1 MNMKKWVDKNY
12 KTLIITAFLIP
23 IVVVAIV
30 SISHVTK
37 WYGIS
42 NPVSWAIYLSI
53 GIEIAALSSIAA
65 ISANL
70 GNKIYL
76 PFIVVTLIQFIGN
89 IYFSYNYIDINSE
102 NFKSWVDLSSPLVGL
117 LGVEPTDL
125 IGHKRV
131 LALFAGGLLPVISL
145 SFLHFLVKFTE
156 ENKVSDTKEEKPVE
170 IKAESTE
177 VIKTEEKP
185 TIVEPIEEKIVEDV
199 PKPEVAPAIDAV
211 ELITN
216 ILTDEL
222 NKVKMSEEQ
231 QINEPKQEPIFKSPG
246 VFVEEQDDSEYFE
259 EPEEYDLIGIE
270 GTNGPEDFFIEQ
282 IEEGPSI
289 ETEQVIEDAVNNELI
304 TASSAVNTVSIDE
317 VSPVGPKREDYPFR
331 GDGTPIEIFDIDD
344 KRINKKILEQKQKI
358 NQPTTNKIDIIPTPV
373 VTPTVQPELDPEYI
387 RKNNQIKTFWR
398 NVKNSKRVINK

>member
-1 MNMKKWVDKNY
+1 MKKWVDKNY

-156 ENKVSDTKEEKPVE
+156 ENKVSETKEEKPVE
-170 IKAESTE
+170 IKVESTE

-185 TIVEPIEEKIVEDV
+185 TIVETIEEKIVVDES
-199 PKPEVAPAIDAV
+199 KPEIVPAIDAV
-211 ELITN
+211 EL
-216 ILTDEL
+216 
-222 NKVKMSEEQ
+222 NKFKMSPEQ

-246 VFVEEQDDSEYFE
+246 LFVEEQDDSEYFE

-270 GTNGPEDFFIEQ
+270 GTSEPEDFFIGQ
-282 IEEGPSI
+282 IEEVPNI
-289 ETEQVIEDAVNNELI
+289 ETEQVIEDAENNELI
-304 TASSAVNTVSIDE
+304 TAESAVNTVSIDE

-358 NQPTTNKIDIIPTPV
+358 NQPITNKIDIIPTPV

>member
-156 ENKVSDTKEEKPVE
+156 ENKVSETKEEKPVE
-170 IKAESTE
+170 IKVESTE

-185 TIVEPIEEKIVEDV
+185 TIVETIEEKIVVDES
-199 PKPEVAPAIDAV
+199 KPEIVPAIDAV
-211 ELITN
+211 EL
-216 ILTDEL
+216 
-222 NKVKMSEEQ
+222 NKFKMSPEQ
-231 QINEPKQEPIFKSPG
+231 QINEPKQEPIFKSP
-246 VFVEEQDDSEYFE
+246 EEQDDSEYFE
-259 EPEEYDLIGIE
+259 EPEEYDLIGTE
-270 GTNGPEDFFIEQ
+270 GTSGPEDFFIGQ
-282 IEEGPSI
+282 IEEVPSI
-289 ETEQVIEDAVNNELI
+289 ETEQVIEDAENNELI
-304 TASSAVNTVSIDE
+304 TAESAVNTVSIDE

-358 NQPTTNKIDIIPTPV
+358 NQPITNKIDIIPTPV

>member
-1 MNMKKWVDKNY
+1 MIMKKWVDKNY

-156 ENKVSDTKEEKPVE
+156 ENKVSETKEEKPVE
-170 IKAESTE
+170 IKVESTE

-185 TIVEPIEEKIVEDV
+185 TIVETIEEKIVVDES
-199 PKPEVAPAIDAV
+199 KPEIVPAIDAV
-211 ELITN
+211 EL
-216 ILTDEL
+216 
-222 NKVKMSEEQ
+222 NKFKMSPEQ

-246 VFVEEQDDSEYFE
+246 LFVEEQDDSEYFE
-259 EPEEYDLIGIE
+259 EPEEYDLIGNE
-270 GTNGPEDFFIEQ
+270 GTSGPEDFFIGQ
-282 IEEGPSI
+282 IEEVPSI
-289 ETEQVIEDAVNNELI
+289 ETEQVIEDAENNELI
-304 TASSAVNTVSIDE
+304 TAESAVNTVSIDE

-358 NQPTTNKIDIIPTPV
+358 NQPITNKIDIIPTPV

>member
-1 MNMKKWVDKNY
+1 MKKWVDKNY

-156 ENKVSDTKEEKPVE
+156 ENKVSETKEEKPVE
-170 IKAESTE
+170 IKVESTE

-185 TIVEPIEEKIVEDV
+185 TIVETIEEKIVVDES
-199 PKPEVAPAIDAV
+199 KPEVVPAIDAV
-211 ELITN
+211 EL
-216 ILTDEL
+216 
-222 NKVKMSEEQ
+222 NKFKMSPEQ
-231 QINEPKQEPIFKSPG
+231 QINEPKQEPIFKSP
-246 VFVEEQDDSEYFE
+246 EEQDDSEYFE
-259 EPEEYDLIGIE
+259 EPEEYDLIGNE
-270 GTNGPEDFFIEQ
+270 GTSGPEDFFIGQ
-282 IEEGPSI
+282 IEEVPSI
-289 ETEQVIEDAVNNELI
+289 ETEQVIEDAENNELI
-304 TASSAVNTVSIDE
+304 TAESAVNTVSIDE

-358 NQPTTNKIDIIPTPV
+358 NQPITNKIDIIPTPV

>member
-1 MNMKKWVDKNY
+1 MKKWVDKNY

-156 ENKVSDTKEEKPVE
+156 ENKVSETKEEKPVE
-170 IKAESTE
+170 IKVESTE

-185 TIVEPIEEKIVEDV
+185 TIVETIEEKIVVDES
-199 PKPEVAPAIDAV
+199 KPEIVPAIDAV
-211 ELITN
+211 EL
-216 ILTDEL
+216 
-222 NKVKMSEEQ
+222 NKFKMSPEQ

-246 VFVEEQDDSEYFE
+246 LFVEEQDDSEYFE

-270 GTNGPEDFFIEQ
+270 GTSGPEDFFIGQ
-282 IEEGPSI
+282 IEEVPSI
-289 ETEQVIEDAVNNELI
+289 ETEQVIEDAENNELI
-304 TASSAVNTVSIDE
+304 TAESAVNTVSIDE

-358 NQPTTNKIDIIPTPV
+358 NQPITNKIDIIPTPV

>member
-156 ENKVSDTKEEKPVE
+156 ENKVSETKEEKPVE
-170 IKAESTE
+170 IKVESTE

-185 TIVEPIEEKIVEDV
+185 TIVETIEEKIVVDES
-199 PKPEVAPAIDAV
+199 KPEIVPAIDAV
-211 ELITN
+211 EL
-216 ILTDEL
+216 
-222 NKVKMSEEQ
+222 NKFKMSPEQ

-246 VFVEEQDDSEYFE
+246 LFVEEQDDSEYFE
-259 EPEEYDLIGIE
+259 EPEEYDLIGNE
-270 GTNGPEDFFIEQ
+270 GTSGPEDFFIGQ
-282 IEEGPSI
+282 IEEVPSI
-289 ETEQVIEDAVNNELI
+289 ETEQVIEDAENNELI
-304 TASSAVNTVSIDE
+304 TAESAVNTVSIDE

-344 KRINKKILEQKQKI
+344 KRINKKILEQKQKV
-358 NQPTTNKIDIIPTPV
+358 NQPITNKIDIIPTPV

>member
-1 MNMKKWVDKNY
+1 MKKWVDKNY

-156 ENKVSDTKEEKPVE
+156 ENKVSETKEEKPVE
-170 IKAESTE
+170 IKVESTE

-185 TIVEPIEEKIVEDV
+185 TIVETIEEKIVVDES
-199 PKPEVAPAIDAV
+199 KPEIVPAIDAV
-211 ELITN
+211 EL
-216 ILTDEL
+216 
-222 NKVKMSEEQ
+222 NKFKMSPEQ

-246 VFVEEQDDSEYFE
+246 LFVEEQDDSEYFE

-270 GTNGPEDFFIEQ
+270 GTSGPEDFFIGQ
-282 IEEGPSI
+282 IEEVPSI
-289 ETEQVIEDAVNNELI
+289 ETEQVIEDAENNELI
-304 TASSAVNTVSIDE
+304 TAESAVNTVSIDE

-344 KRINKKILEQKQKI
+344 KRINKKILEQKQKV
-358 NQPTTNKIDIIPTPV
+358 NQPITNKIDIIPTPV

>member
-1 MNMKKWVDKNY
+1 MKKWVDKNY

-156 ENKVSDTKEEKPVE
+156 ENKVSETKEEKPVE
-170 IKAESTE
+170 IKVESTE

-185 TIVEPIEEKIVEDV
+185 TIVETIEEKIVVDES
-199 PKPEVAPAIDAV
+199 KPEIVPAIDAV
-211 ELITN
+211 EL
-216 ILTDEL
+216 
-222 NKVKMSEEQ
+222 NKFKMSPEQ
-231 QINEPKQEPIFKSPG
+231 QINEPKQEPIFKSP
-246 VFVEEQDDSEYFE
+246 EEQDDSEYFE

-270 GTNGPEDFFIEQ
+270 GTSGPEDFFIGQ
-282 IEEGPSI
+282 IEEVPSI
-289 ETEQVIEDAVNNELI
+289 ETEQVIEDAENNELI
-304 TASSAVNTVSIDE
+304 TAESAVNTVSIDE

-358 NQPTTNKIDIIPTPV
+358 NQPITNKIDIIPTPV

>member
-117 LGVEPTDL
+117 LGVEPSDL

-156 ENKVSDTKEEKPVE
+156 ENKVSETKEEKPVE
-170 IKAESTE
+170 IKTESTE

-185 TIVEPIEEKIVEDV
+185 TIVETIEEKIVVDES
-199 PKPEVAPAIDAV
+199 KPEVAPAIDAV
-211 ELITN
+211 EL
-216 ILTDEL
+216 
-222 NKVKMSEEQ
+222 NKVKMSPEQ

-246 VFVEEQDDSEYFE
+246 VFVEERDDSEYFE

-270 GTNGPEDFFIEQ
+270 GTNEPEDFFIEQ
-282 IEEGPSI
+282 IEEVPSI
-289 ETEQVIEDAVNNELI
+289 ETEQVIEDAENNEII
-304 TASSAVNTVSIDE
+304 TAENAVNTVSIDE
-317 VSPVGPKREDYPFR
+317 ASPVGPKREDYPFR

>member
-1 MNMKKWVDKNY
+1 MKKWVDKNY

-156 ENKVSDTKEEKPVE
+156 ENKVSETKEEKPVE
-170 IKAESTE
+170 IKVESTE

-185 TIVEPIEEKIVEDV
+185 TIVETIEEKIVVDES
-199 PKPEVAPAIDAV
+199 KPEIVPAIDAV
-211 ELITN
+211 EL
-216 ILTDEL
+216 
-222 NKVKMSEEQ
+222 NKFKMSPEQ
-231 QINEPKQEPIFKSPG
+231 QINEPKQEPIFKSP
-246 VFVEEQDDSEYFE
+246 EEQDDSEYFE
-259 EPEEYDLIGIE
+259 EPEEYDLIGTE
-270 GTNGPEDFFIEQ
+270 GTSGPEDFFIGQ
-282 IEEGPSI
+282 IEEVPSI
-289 ETEQVIEDAVNNELI
+289 ETEQVIEDAENNELI
-304 TASSAVNTVSIDE
+304 TAESAVNTVSIDE

-344 KRINKKILEQKQKI
+344 KRINKKILEQKQKV
-358 NQPTTNKIDIIPTPV
+358 NQPITNKIDIIPTPV

>member
-1 MNMKKWVDKNY
+1 MKKWVDKNY

-156 ENKVSDTKEEKPVE
+156 ENKVSETKEEKPVE
-170 IKAESTE
+170 IKVESTE

-185 TIVEPIEEKIVEDV
+185 TIVETIEEKIVVDES
-199 PKPEVAPAIDAV
+199 KPEVVPAIDAV
-211 ELITN
+211 EL
-216 ILTDEL
+216 
-222 NKVKMSEEQ
+222 NKFKMSPEQ
-231 QINEPKQEPIFKSPG
+231 QINEPKQEPIFKSP
-246 VFVEEQDDSEYFE
+246 EEQDDSEYFE
-259 EPEEYDLIGIE
+259 EPEEYDLIGTE
-270 GTNGPEDFFIEQ
+270 GTSGPEDFFIGQ
-282 IEEGPSI
+282 IEEVPSI
-289 ETEQVIEDAVNNELI
+289 ETEQVIEDAENNELI
-304 TASSAVNTVSIDE
+304 TAESAVNTVSIDE

-358 NQPTTNKIDIIPTPV
+358 NQPITNKIDIIPTPV